1 VDSYRKYGPALLR
14 KARRLLRNEEDA
26 RDAVQALFL
35 ALLQDGDKP
44 TDLAYLYRMLTHRC
58 LNTLR
63 DEKNRARL
71 LARETPALRG
81 VTRIAPDALTLGID
95 TLRRL
100 AEHVDEAVME
110 TVVFR
115 YCDELGQEEIASVMS
130 VSRKTVQN
138 RLARAEEVLRT
149 LGEEGPHAKRA

>member
-1 VDSYRKYGPALLR
+1 LLR

-26 RDAVQALFL
+26 RDAVQSLFL
-35 ALLQDGDKP
+35 ALLTDGEKP
-44 TDLAYLYRMLTHRC
+44 DDLPYLYRMLTHRC

-71 LARETPALRG
+71 LERETPALRG
-81 VTRIAPDALTLGID
+81 TVRIAPDALALGID

-100 AEHVDEAVME
+100 AERVDEAVME
-110 TVVFR
+110 TVVYR
-115 YCDELGQEEIASVMS
+115 YFDEMGQEEIASVMS

-138 RLARAEEVLRT
+138 RLARAEQVLHS
-149 LGEEGPHAKRA
+149 LGEEGPHVRRA

>member
-26 RDAVQALFL
+26 RDAVQSLFL
-35 ALLQDGDKP
+35 ALLQDGEKP
-44 TDLAYLYRMLTHRC
+44 TDLPYLYRMLTHRC

-63 DEKNRARL
+63 DEKNRERL
-71 LARETPALRG
+71 LARETPTLRG
-81 VTRIAPDALTLGID
+81 VVRIAPDDLTLGVD

-100 AEHVDEAVME
+100 AQHVDEAVME
-110 TVVFR
+110 TVVYRFV
-115 YCDELGQEEIASVMS
+115 DEMGQEEIASVMA

-138 RLARAEEVLRT
+138 RLARAEDALRE
-149 LGEEGPHAKRA
+149 LNEEGPHAKRA